1 MTRPR
6 SLASAALALALL
18 VPLASCRVAPAAES
32 AEAAE
37 APTATAAQEAVELEY
52 LNPPGASPSAPYS
65 EAVRVG
71 DILYLSG
78 KIGLAGR
85 EDGIQG
91 ETRAVL
97 ESMQEAVERYG
108 SSMDRVFKCLVILAD
123 ISEFGAMN
131 EVYTSFF
138 EEGRRPARSTFAASG
153 LAAGA
158 RVEIECM
165 AAL

>member
-1 MTRPR
+1 MTRAR
-6 SLASAALALALL
+6 SAVSAALTLALL

-37 APTATAAQEAVELEY
+37 APASTAQEAVELEY
-52 LNPPGASPSAPYS
+52 LNPPGASGRAPYS
-65 EAVRVG
+65 EAVRVD
-71 DILYLSG
+71 DILPLSG
-78 KIGLAGR
+78 KTGLAGR
-85 EDGIQG
+85 VGGIQG

-97 ESMQEAVERYG
+97 ESIEEAVERYG

-123 ISEFGAMN
+123 ISEFSAMN